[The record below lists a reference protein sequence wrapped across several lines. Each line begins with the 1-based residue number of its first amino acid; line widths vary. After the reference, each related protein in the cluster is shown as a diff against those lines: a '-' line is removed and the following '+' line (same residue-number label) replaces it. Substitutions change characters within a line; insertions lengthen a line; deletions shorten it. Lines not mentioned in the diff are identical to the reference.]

1 MENENKKPLMLKI
14 FLVLQWTLWTL
25 WTLLA
30 VAVVGVLAVVTDKLT
45 AGVADRTFY
54 VGCVS
59 VTAAGVVL
67 CLAMGA
73 VLLVALG
80 RGRNWARWF
89 YVASG
94 ALGILGSSGAL
105 VALQLM
111 GKDDGTVGCV
121 ISNLTSFFFLSLLL
135 LPSVRRWFERQ
146 AELSPQRNVILH
158 CVLFWVLTSFF
169 GVVTGGG
176 ACAGVIKF
184 VSDMKGNPAQYVRV
198 QELLAEY
205 VSDPMAMC
213 RLGDCYREGYCG
225 VEKDAN
231 RAFGYY
237 EKSAAANCPAG
248 LYSLA
253 QCYERGLG
261 AKKNPEKAFENY
273 RKAAERGS
281 VPAMNDLGDC
291 YEKGFGTKADPKKA
305 FDWWSRAAMRGNHA
319 RAACKAA
326 ICLQKDGN
334 EAKGFRWLRNA
345 ANLGD
350 EFACYKLA
358 ECYELGC
365 GTQSNAVEAAR
376 WYMQGAERGQALC
389 MEKAGDCFAVGYGV
403 DKDIAKARAWYEKA
417 VSQGASMTAARK
429 LESLPV
435 CGK

>member
-1 MENENKKPLMLKI
+1 MENENKKPLILKI
-14 FLVLQWTLWTL
+14 FLVLQWLAWAF

-30 VAVVGVLAVVTDKLT
+30 VAGIGIFAVATDKLT

-54 VGCVS
+54 FGCVS
-59 VTAAGVVL
+59 VTAGGVLL
-67 CLAMGA
+67 CLTMGA

-80 RGRNWARWF
+80 RGRSWARWF
-89 YVASG
+89 FVVSSVFNILTLSG
-94 ALGILGSSGAL
+94 AM
-105 VALQLM
+105 VMLQLM
-111 GKDDGTVGCV
+111 GKDVGTVGGV
-121 ISNLTSFFFLSLLL
+121 ISNLVSFFFLSLLL

-146 AELSPQRNVILH
+146 AELSPQRNIVLH

-169 GVVTGGG
+169 GAVIGGG
-176 ACAGVIKF
+176 VCVGAIKF
-184 VSDMKGNPAQYVRV
+184 VSDMKCNPTQYVRA

-205 VSDPMAMC
+205 GNEPMAMC
-213 RLGDCYREGYCG
+213 RLGDCYRDGRCG

-237 EKSAAANCPAG
+237 EKSVAANCPVG

-253 QCYERGLG
+253 QCYECG
-261 AKKNPEKAFENY
+261 AGTKENPEKAFENY

-281 VPAMNDLGDC
+281 VPAMNDVGDC
-291 YEKGFGTKADPKKA
+291 YERGFGTKADPKKA
-305 FDWWSRAAMRGNHA
+305 FEWWSRAAMRGNHA

-334 EAKGFRWLRNA
+334 KAKGFRWLRNA

-358 ECYELGC
+358 ECYEQGC

-376 WYMQGAERGQALC
+376 WYVQGAERGQALC
-389 MEKAGDCFAVGYGV
+389 MEKAGDCFATGYGV
-403 DKDIAKARAWYEKA
+403 DRDVSKARVWYEKA

-429 LESLPV
+429 LESLPI

>member
-1 MENENKKPLMLKI
+1 MENENKEPLVLKI
-14 FLVLQWTLWTL
+14 FLVLQWTFWTL

-30 VAVVGVLAVVTDKLT
+30 VAVVGVLAVATDKLT

-54 VGCVS
+54 FGCVS
-59 VTAAGVVL
+59 VTAGGVVL
-67 CLAMGA
+67 CLTMAA
-73 VLLVALG
+73 FLLVSLG
-80 RGRNWARWF
+80 RGRSWARWF
-89 YVASG
+89 FVVSSVFNILTLSG
-94 ALGILGSSGAL
+94 AM
-105 VALQLM
+105 VVMQLM

-146 AELSPQRNVILH
+146 AELSPQRNIVLH

-169 GVVTGGG
+169 GAVIGGG
-176 ACAGVIKF
+176 VCAGAIKF
-184 VSDMKGNPAQYVRV
+184 ASDVKGNPAMHVRV
-198 QELLAEY
+198 QKLLAEY
-205 VSDPMAMC
+205 LNDPMAMFW
-213 RLGDCYREGYCG
+213 LGDCHREGRCG

-231 RAFGYY
+231 RAFRYY

-253 QCYERGLG
+253 QCYERGVG
-261 AKKNPEKAFENY
+261 TKENPEKAFENY

-281 VPAMNDLGDC
+281 VPAMNALGDC
-291 YEKGFGTKADPKKA
+291 YEKGFGTKADQKEA
-305 FDWWSRAAMRGNHA
+305 FEWWSRAAMRGNHA

-334 EAKGFRWLRNA
+334 KAKGFRWLRNA

-358 ECYELGC
+358 ECYEQGC
-365 GTQSNAVEAAR
+365 GTQSNAVEAVR
-376 WYMQGAERGQALC
+376 WYVQGAERGQTLC
-389 MEKAGDCFAVGYGV
+389 MEKAADCFMTGYGV
-403 DKDIAKARAWYEKA
+403 DKDIAKARLWYEKA